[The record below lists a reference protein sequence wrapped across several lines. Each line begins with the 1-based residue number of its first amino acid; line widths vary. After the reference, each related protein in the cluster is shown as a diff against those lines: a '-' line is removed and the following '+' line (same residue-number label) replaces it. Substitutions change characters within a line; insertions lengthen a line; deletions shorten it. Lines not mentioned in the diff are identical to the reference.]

1 MKRLLLLCVFVAIPF
16 WIDAQDLPARQDLPV
31 ITITGVQNGEPLA
44 DVLVRLEKTN
54 PVRFFFA
61 PEWLEPY
68 TVDARFNGQSLKTTL
83 DQLLKGSDIQ
93 YSFMFGYAVI
103 FVRDPQRALDH
114 EVRLQTAIAEKKAIE
129 SRELGD
135 RRSYKPGTRATVT
148 GSVRDESTKHPMVG
162 VVVLV
167 NDQETAVTDE
177 KGNYTVTVQAGE
189 NMIHFRYVNF
199 REKVIDAKVYTN
211 ATLDIIL
218 EEAPTV
224 LDEVVIS
231 DQAVLNLRVSQTTLR
246 VTDMK
251 RAPTFLGEVD
261 LIKQVQNQPGVTT
274 VGEVASGFN
283 VRGGGVDQNLV
294 LYDGVPVFNTS
305 HALGFFTAFNADA
318 VSQVSF
324 YKGGIPA
331 EFGGRVSSV
340 LDIKSKDGSLDKW
353 HGGGGIGIISS
364 YLTAGGP
371 IKPDTT
377 SVIASVRGS
386 YSDWMLNT
394 IKSDYQSLR
403 NSSVSFY
410 DASLKL
416 IHKINSKSKLT
427 LSGYTSYDQ
436 FSLTNDTL
444 YTSRNIAASVH
455 YDRTFG
461 EKLFGTMSVS
471 FGKYAY
477 SMRDEDPNTAFDLTY
492 GVTYP
497 SVKLDFNYEGE
508 HKLSFGAHHTW
519 YNFAP
524 GSLAPTTAGSNVK
537 AIDML
542 HERSSESAL
551 YLSDAFYWRERF
563 LLEAGLRA
571 SLYNRVG
578 RGTTYQYAE
587 DQPRQPQ
594 NVVDSTVYGA
604 GENMKTYVGIE
615 PRLSLRY
622 TLTAFASVKLGYN
635 RMYQYMHLISNTAA
649 ITPVDIWQSSNTYFK
664 PQVADQISLGYYRTI
679 QDNTYEAYVEGFYKT
694 TDNVL
699 DFKDGANLI
708 LNKNL
713 ETALLPGK
721 AEAYGVE
728 VSGSKVKGR
737 LLATLSYTYS
747 RSWRK
752 VDGPLDE
759 EQVNEGKRYP
769 SNYDQ
774 PHVVQLNWRYGI
786 SRRIFFSGN
795 FIYHTGRPM
804 SLPVAG
810 YSVDGVPVMTF
821 SDRNK
826 YRIPDYHRLDLAFII
841 EGTHKRKKI
850 LDGTWVL
857 SFYNAYGRKNAY
869 SVFFQ
874 DNGKGFYKPY
884 KLSVVGSI
892 VPSLS
897 YSFKF

>member
-1 MKRLLLLCVFVAIPF
+1 
-16 WIDAQDLPARQDLPV
+16 
-31 ITITGVQNGEPLA
+31 
-44 DVLVRLEKTN
+44 
-54 PVRFFFA
+54 
-61 PEWLEPY
+61 
-68 TVDARFNGQSLKTTL
+68 
-83 DQLLKGSDIQ
+83 
-93 YSFMFGYAVI
+93 
-103 FVRDPQRALDH
+103 
-114 EVRLQTAIAEKKAIE
+114 
-129 SRELGD
+129 
-135 RRSYKPGTRATVT
+135 
-148 GSVRDESTKHPMVG
+148 
-162 VVVLV
+162 
-167 NDQETAVTDE
+167 
-177 KGNYTVTVQAGE
+177 
-189 NMIHFRYVNF
+189 
-199 REKVIDAKVYTN
+199 
-211 ATLDIIL
+211 
-218 EEAPTV
+218 
-224 LDEVVIS
+224 
-231 DQAVLNLRVSQTTLR
+231 
-246 VTDMK
+246 
-251 RAPTFLGEVD
+251 
-261 LIKQVQNQPGVTT
+261 
-274 VGEVASGFN
+274 
-283 VRGGGVDQNLV
+283 
-294 LYDGVPVFNTS
+294 
-305 HALGFFTAFNADA
+305 
-318 VSQVSF
+318 
-324 YKGGIPA
+324 
-331 EFGGRVSSV
+331 
-340 LDIKSKDGSLDKW
+340 
-353 HGGGGIGIISS
+353 
-364 YLTAGGP
+364 
-371 IKPDTT
+371 
-377 SVIASVRGS
+377 
-386 YSDWMLNT
+386 
-394 IKSDYQSLR
+394 
-403 NSSVSFY
+403 
-410 DASLKL
+410 
-416 IHKINSKSKLT
+416 
-427 LSGYTSYDQ
+427 
-436 FSLTNDTL
+436 
-444 YTSRNIAASVH
+444 
-455 YDRTFG
+455 
-461 EKLFGTMSVS
+461 
-471 FGKYAY
+471 
-477 SMRDEDPNTAFDLTY
+477 
-492 GVTYP
+492 
-497 SVKLDFNYEGE
+497 VKLDFNYEGE
-508 HKLSFGAHHTW
+508 HKLSFGVHHTW
-519 YNFAP
+519 YDFAP
-524 GSLAPTTAGSNVK
+524 GSLTPTTAESNVK
-537 AIDML
+537 EIHML

-551 YLSDAFYWRERF
+551 YLSDAFYWREKF

-604 GENMKTYVGIE
+604 GENMKTYIGLE

-635 RMYQYMHLISNTAA
+635 RMYQYMHLVSNTAA

-664 PQVADQISLGYYRTI
+664 PQVADQISLGYYRAI
-679 QDNTYEAYVEGFYKT
+679 LDNTYEAYVEGFYKT

-721 AEAYGVE
+721 ADAYGVE

-737 LLATLSYTYS
+737 LLTTLSYTYS

-759 EQVNEGKRYP
+759 EKVNEGKRYP

-774 PHVVQLNWRYGI
+774 PHVVQLTWRYGI

-804 SLPVAG
+804 SLPIAG